1 MKRKIEPKDQPKIQ
15 AAKKEDRPRYRK
27 IDPRIWNDY
36 KFNQLSTTGQFLFL
50 YLLTHSNLTSIGLLK
65 VKKEALAHERDWNK
79 EAFFLGF
86 DLASQLGLLEYDEC
100 GLICLPN
107 FIKYNEPESLTVV
120 KSWRKARDYIPECP
134 LFYKHVSRLK
144 KYCENRGKN
153 FVDAFY
159 CAFPDYDNFPNYQ
172 EVTEFFEDMVKPKSL
187 ALLEPNREA
196 NSEPNREANSEANRS
211 KEVRLGVRYTLTKEL
226 RTKSINEK
234 EISKE
239 KAEKNAQKNEISFP
253 YKSGDQVPENFK
265 PIAKEIGVD
274 PQAVFDELV
283 NYCLST
289 GKTYR
294 DYSEAYRFFCK
305 NHAKK
310 KLNQAKQPPAIDF
323 ATKNYPKG
331 IERL

>member
-1 MKRKIEPKDQPKIQ
+1 MKKIEPNAKPKVQ

-27 IDPRIWNDY
+27 IDPRIWNDF
-36 KFNQLSTTGQFLFL
+36 KFNRLSATGQFLFL

-65 VKKEALAHERDWNK
+65 IKKEALAHERDWDK
-79 EAFFLGF
+79 EAFFLAF

-120 KSWRKARDYIPECP
+120 KGWRKARAYVPECP
-134 LFYKHVSRLK
+134 LFYKQVTRLK

-153 FVDAFY
+153 FVEAFY
-159 CAFPDYDNFPNYQ
+159 CAFPDFDNFPNYQ
-172 EVTEFFEDMVKPKSL
+172 EVTEFFEDMVKPNSL
-187 ALLEPNREA
+187 ALFEPQAEPNRKPNTEPKPEA
-196 NSEPNREANSEANRS
+196 DRSEDVSLS
-211 KEVRLGVRYTLTKEL
+211 VRYTVNKEL

-274 PQAVFDELV
+274 PQTVFDELV

-294 DYSEAYRFFCK
+294 DYSEAFRFFCK

-310 KLNQAKQPPAIDF
+310 KLNQTSTQPVLDF
-323 ATKNYPKG
+323 STKNYPKG

>member
-1 MKRKIEPKDQPKIQ
+1 MKKIEPNAKPKVQ

-27 IDPRIWNDY
+27 IDPRIWNDF
-36 KFNQLSTTGQFLFL
+36 KFNRLSATGQFLFL

-65 VKKEALAHERDWNK
+65 IKKEALAHERDWDK
-79 EAFFLGF
+79 EAFFLAF

-120 KSWRKARDYIPECP
+120 KGWRKARAYVPECP
-134 LFYKHVSRLK
+134 LFYKQVTRLK

-153 FVDAFY
+153 FVEAFY
-159 CAFPDYDNFPNYQ
+159 CAFPDFDNFPNYQ
-172 EVTEFFEDMVKPKSL
+172 EVTEFFEDMVKPNSL
-187 ALLEPNREA
+187 ALFEPQAEPNRKPNAEPKPEA
-196 NSEPNREANSEANRS
+196 DRSEDVSLS
-211 KEVRLGVRYTLTKEL
+211 VRYTVNKEL

-310 KLNQAKQPPAIDF
+310 KLNQAKQPPAMDF

>member
-1 MKRKIEPKDQPKIQ
+1 M
-15 AAKKEDRPRYRK
+15 
-27 IDPRIWNDY
+27 
-36 KFNQLSTTGQFLFL
+36 
-50 YLLTHSNLTSIGLLK
+50 
-65 VKKEALAHERDWNK
+65 
-79 EAFFLGF
+79 
-86 DLASQLGLLEYDEC
+86 
-100 GLICLPN
+100 
-107 FIKYNEPESLTVV
+107 

-159 CAFPDYDNFPNYQ
+159 CAFPDYDNYQ

-187 ALLEPNREA
+187 ALLEPKA
-196 NSEPNREANSEANRS
+196 EPNRKPNAEPKSEADRS
-211 KEVRLGVRYTLTKEL
+211 NEVRLGVRYALTKEL

-274 PQAVFDELV
+274 PPAVIDELV

-310 KLNQAKQPPAIDF
+310 KTNSKQPPAIDF